1 MPSLNIQLL
10 INMLRRRQTN
20 IYNLYVYTND
30 LSLADALLHESQ
42 SLGYII
48 DQLKILIDSGN

>member
-1 MPSLNIQLL
+1 MPSLNLEAL
-10 INMLRRRQTN
+10 INMLRRRQSN

-42 SLGYII
+42 SLGQII
-48 DQLKILIDSGN
+48 DQLKILLKSGN